1 MNRTLII
8 KSLEQIKK
16 GKTFYRSNL
25 PQTVENKKMW
35 DELRQEMTQGY
46 TIDLP
51 LVRHMNS
58 PSRA

>member
-8 KSLEQIKK
+8 KSIEQIKK
-16 GKTFYRSNL
+16 GKTFYRSKV
-25 PQTVENKKMW
+25 PQTLENKKLW

-51 LVRHMNS
+51 SVRHMNS